1 MSPRV
6 TLDNSALSIVFHN
19 MWDESLWGSCENK
32 DSDSENEG
40 EGDLRLCISDK
51 SSGSEKHNFKKQ
63 DYGPNLS

>member
-1 MSPRV
+1 
-6 TLDNSALSIVFHN
+6 

-40 EGDLRLCISDK
+40 EGDLRLCISDE
-51 SSGSEKHNFKKQ
+51 SPGSEKHNFKKQ